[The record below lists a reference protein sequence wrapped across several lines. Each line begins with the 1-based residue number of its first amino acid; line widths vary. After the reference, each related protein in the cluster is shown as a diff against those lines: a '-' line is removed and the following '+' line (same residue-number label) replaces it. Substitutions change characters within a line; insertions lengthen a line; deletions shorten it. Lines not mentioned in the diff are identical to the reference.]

1 VLADTGGRRALGT
14 GVALVLVATAALAS
28 RQLDASRSERVT
40 AEAGRLA
47 GDAALRVR
55 DAWAVQ
61 SEALAL
67 LATTAGSNP
76 MLLAALRGGVDSDTL
91 ADIVRDE
98 EWWRPYR
105 DASAA
110 LSYTG
115 ASLVYTQDPDITPLA
130 QALVAEVRAEARPLA
145 RTSSVLGGRALLLA
159 GVPISWSRRG
169 VPAVLVLARRLDD
182 EAMKALATRTQT
194 PVILSDDRGVL
205 SSGGRAEDLALLR
218 LAVGHEQA
226 GYHYAL
232 DGAWS
237 AVSSPLATR
246 LWLWTG
252 ARATDLQ
259 RSLAASDRR
268 KKSVIFVLALLAA
281 AASIVLAFRRVPAG
295 QPQRS
300 SGTPGDGVPLAP
312 MSAGPTPRLLP
323 ARSPTPG
330 VGVTLGRYLLIDR
343 IGEGGMAEVFSA
355 VSFGAGGFRRFFV
368 VKRLRPEM
376 ASNAT
381 AVAHFVD
388 EANLAST
395 LVHPNIVPVF
405 DFGEIG
411 GTYYLAQEYVAGR
424 DLGRLCRRMVERGD
438 RMLSTRAILFLAH
451 ELLAAL
457 EYAHER
463 RDDDGTSLDIVHRDV
478 TPENVIVSERGEV
491 KLLDFGIV
499 KTSTGRLAQTEIGH
513 VKGNVDFM
521 APEQAR
527 GRAVDRRADLFSVGL
542 VIYYAA
548 TGAPLYNGETLFD
561 RLNKAATGPGPE
573 EREKIAALP
582 APLPEILERAL
593 AVNPDERFQTASD
606 FRVVVAQYADGGDSE
621 LSAALTRGFERDLQL
636 EQERLT
642 HAFPRVR
649 TRDLPASEGA
659 K

>member
-1 VLADTGGRRALGT
+1 
-14 GVALVLVATAALAS
+14 
-28 RQLDASRSERVT
+28 
-40 AEAGRLA
+40 
-47 GDAALRVR
+47 
-55 DAWAVQ
+55 
-61 SEALAL
+61 
-67 LATTAGSNP
+67 
-76 MLLAALRGGVDSDTL
+76 
-91 ADIVRDE
+91 
-98 EWWRPYR
+98 
-105 DASAA
+105 
-110 LSYTG
+110 
-115 ASLVYTQDPDITPLA
+115 
-130 QALVAEVRAEARPLA
+130 
-145 RTSSVLGGRALLLA
+145 
-159 GVPISWSRRG
+159 
-169 VPAVLVLARRLDD
+169 
-182 EAMKALATRTQT
+182 
-194 PVILSDDRGVL
+194 
-205 SSGGRAEDLALLR
+205 
-218 LAVGHEQA
+218 
-226 GYHYAL
+226 
-232 DGAWS
+232 
-237 AVSSPLATR
+237 
-246 LWLWTG
+246 
-252 ARATDLQ
+252 
-259 RSLAASDRR
+259 
-268 KKSVIFVLALLAA
+268 
-281 AASIVLAFRRVPAG
+281 
-295 QPQRS
+295 
-300 SGTPGDGVPLAP
+300 
-312 MSAGPTPRLLP
+312 
-323 ARSPTPG
+323 
-330 VGVTLGRYLLIDR
+330 VTLGRYLLIDR

-438 RMLSTRAILFLAH
+438 RTLSTRAILFLAH

-457 EYAHER
+457 EYAHDR

-499 KTSTGRLAQTEIGH
+499 KTASGRLAQTEIGH

-561 RLNKAATGPGPE
+561 RLNRAATGPGPE
-573 EREKIAALP
+573 EREKMAALP

-606 FRVVVAQYADGGDSE
+606 FRVVVAQYGDGGDAE
-621 LSAALTRGFERDLQL
+621 LSAALTRNFERDLQS

-649 TRDLPASEGA
+649 TRDLPASEGKA